1 MSTDPTP
8 AERWDMALNAVT
20 KAPRPPLSPRTW
32 ELPPEPGPEVTAI
45 RCECHGRWERLYD
58 GSEAWYLRLPSS
70 THLGPYRVFWCNLY
84 GDHVSDGKTISD
96 ATEELSP

>member
-8 AERWDMALNAVT
+8 ESS
-20 KAPRPPLSPRTW
+20 SPRTW

-45 RCECHGRWERLYD
+45 RDCDGDVWARLGNSWE
-58 GSEAWYLRLPSS
+58 GGGHSAVAWHELLVY
-70 THLGPYRVFWCNLY
+70 GPLTDC
-84 GDHVSDGKTISD
+84 SD